1 MRLTRDLAEAMLDA
15 FKGEL
20 DGSFGYVFSG
30 PVPAEAGDALDMVND
45 HTLLAILTESGDG
58 TTGLTFDTPD
68 GHTIAKNPSES
79 WRGLISFVGAEA
91 AEDSLAPTFIR
102 WCPTGDDGQDA
113 ADTPR
118 LQCTAGGPNST
129 AVARLAS
136 DLLTDNGSNETGLAG
151 FTYSLVPLQ

>member
-1 MRLTRDLAEAMLDA
+1 MRMTRGLAEPMLDA
-15 FKGEL
+15 FKAEL

-30 PVPAEAGDALDMVND
+30 PLPAGAGDALDMVND
-45 HTLLAILTESGDG
+45 HTLLSILTESGDG
-58 TTGLTFDTPD
+58 TTGLTFDVPD
-68 GHTIAKNPSES
+68 DHSIAKNPSES
-79 WRGLISFVGAEA
+79 WRGLISFSGAQA
-91 AEDSLAPTFIR
+91 AESSLAPTFIR
-102 WCPTGDDGQDA
+102 WCPPGDDGQGA

-136 DLLTDNGSNETGLAG
+136 DTLTDNGTAETGLAG